1 MQKVLGECVFRARGC
16 AIQKKSITLRP
27 NTLWGIGQLRKGVVQ
42 NKSEVMKA
50 KKIFT
55 TLVVAVATL
64 LMVGCSFYSTEP
76 NEVSFDTGATVGHS
90 TKYQFISIASEL
102 AWRIEVE
109 YLAPESESGWCSLNK
124 TSGEGN
130 DNVMMT
136 FGENKLSEDR
146 SLNLVVT
153 FPNETI
159 TLLFTQRSA
168 QSQTDQ
174 ADLSGWLEL
183 PSFEEDGTRFYFS
196 KHMLPS
202 KNYKERSFSLFYDAD
217 NYYPLWVAYPLCK
230 GNIGGSGGRV
240 NDWGIF
246 DPNIPSN
253 KQLYMSSSYNGR
265 YDRGHMLPSA
275 SRLGNDED
283 NRQTFYPTNMTPQL
297 DQLNQQKWAKIEGQ
311 VRNWAEGCDTL
322 YVVTGAVLQTVGGGE
337 SVARTYCKSDSS
349 KSVAIPNYYYKAL
362 LQYTNRNGVKTYQA
376 IALWVPHKA
385 ASGAATLDD
394 AMTIDEL
401 EALTGLDFFPNLD
414 PATQASVE
422 SVIDNRYWGL

>member
-1 MQKVLGECVFRARGC
+1 
-16 AIQKKSITLRP
+16 
-27 NTLWGIGQLRKGVVQ
+27 
-42 NKSEVMKA
+42 MKTR
-50 KKIFT
+50 KIFAA
-55 TLVVAVATL
+55 LVVAVATL
-64 LMVGCSFYSTEP
+64 LMVGCSFRTFEP
-76 NEVSFDTGATVGHS
+76 NEVTFNTGATVGHA
-90 TKYQFISIASEL
+90 TKYQFVSIVSEL
-102 AWRIEVE
+102 AWSIEVE
-109 YLAPESESGWCSLNK
+109 YLAPESQSGWCSFSK

-130 DNVMMT
+130 DNVIMT
-136 FGENKLSEDR
+136 FGENTLDEER
-146 SLNLVVT
+146 SLNLVVK
-153 FPNETI
+153 FSNETI

-168 QSQTDQ
+168 ESQTDQ

-202 KNYKERSFSLFYDAD
+202 KNNRERSFSLFYDAH

-240 NDWGIF
+240 DDWGIF
-246 DPNIPSN
+246 DPNIPAD
-253 KQLYMSSSYNGR
+253 KQLYMKSSYNGR

-275 SRLGNDED
+275 SRLGNNED

-322 YVVTGAVLQTVGGGE
+322 YVVTGAVLQTAGGGE
-337 SVARTYCKSDSS
+337 SVSYTYCKSDSS

-376 IALWVPHKA
+376 LALWVPHKA
-385 ASGAATLDD
+385 ASGVATLED
-394 AMTIDEL
+394 AITIDEL
-401 EALTGLDFFPNLD
+401 ETLTGLDFFPNLD
-414 PATQASVE
+414 QATQESVE
-422 SVIDNRYWGL
+422 SNIDNRYWGL